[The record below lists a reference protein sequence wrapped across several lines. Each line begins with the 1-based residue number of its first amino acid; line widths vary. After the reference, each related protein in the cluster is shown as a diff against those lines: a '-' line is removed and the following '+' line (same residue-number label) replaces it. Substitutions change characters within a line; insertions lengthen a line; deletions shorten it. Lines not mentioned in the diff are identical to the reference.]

1 MNWFPNFTCMA
12 CGGEIKTSNNK
23 YLCPKCMNNLPIRS
37 EIQTTHF
44 SPFIYDEPIRS
55 MILRLKYDDNGFI
68 AKALA
73 PYLAALYLKL
83 IQPTCDNPPIII
95 PVPLH
100 RSRKHERG
108 YNQSEI
114 LAKELARYLNLN
126 INTTALVRHRKTII
140 QKHMD
145 TKTRAANMHGAFM
158 IPDAERKMIENQ
170 NILLLDDVY
179 TTGATTN
186 ECKNILLSNGVRQVF
201 ILTIAS
207 VI

>member
-1 MNWFPNFTCMA
+1 MDWFPNFTCMA
-12 CGGEIKTSNNK
+12 CGCEIQSSNNK
-23 YLCPKCMNNLPIRS
+23 YLCLKCMNNLPIVS
-37 EIQTTHF
+37 ESQTTHF
-44 SPFIYDEPIRS
+44 SPFTYEDPIRK
-55 MILRLKYDDNGFI
+55 MILELKYNDNGYI

-73 PYLAALYLKL
+73 PYLAAVYLKQL
-83 IQPTCDNPPIII
+83 QPLYDKPPIII

-100 RSRKHERG
+100 KSRHRERG

-114 LAKELARYLNLN
+114 LAKELSKYLNLEIHTN
-126 INTTALVRHRKTII
+126 LLIRKRKTII

-145 TKTRAANMHGAFM
+145 TKARFENIHGAFD
-158 IPDAERKMIENQ
+158 IKANESNNIQNQ

-186 ECKNILLSNGVRQVF
+186 ECKNILLRHGARKVL

-207 VI
+207 VF

>member
-12 CGGEIKTSNNK
+12 CEAEIQSSYNP
-23 YLCPKCMNNLPIRS
+23 YLCPKCMNNLPIMS
-37 EIQTTHF
+37 ETQTTHF
-44 SPFIYDEPIRS
+44 SPFVYEEPIRS
-55 MILRLKYDDNGFI
+55 MILNLKYNDNGFI

-73 PYLAALYLKL
+73 PYLAAVYIKQIQHLYEK
-83 IQPTCDNPPIII
+83 PPIII

-100 RSRKHERG
+100 RSRQNERG

-114 LAKELARYLNLN
+114 LAHELSTYINLS
-126 INTTALVRHRKTII
+126 INTSALIRKRKTTI
-140 QKHMD
+140 QKQMD
-145 TKTRAANMHGAFM
+145 TKTREINMRGAFELSPTKTNL
-158 IPDAERKMIENQ
+158 IKNQ

-186 ECKNILLSNGVRQVF
+186 ECKSVLLANGANKVI

>member
-12 CGGEIKTSNNK
+12 CGCEIQTSNNI
-23 YLCPKCMNNLPIRS
+23 YLCEKCMSNLPIMS
-37 EIQTTHF
+37 ETQTTHY
-44 SPFIYDEPIRS
+44 SPFVYEEPIRS

-73 PYLAALYLKL
+73 PYLAAVYIKH
-83 IQPTCDNPPIII
+83 IQPLFKEPPIII

-100 RSRKHERG
+100 RSRQRERG

-114 LAKELARYLNLN
+114 LAKELASYLNLT
-126 INTTALVRHRKTII
+126 INHDTLIRNRKTII

-145 TKTRAANMHGAFM
+145 TATRAKNMRGAFTL
-158 IPDAERKMIENQ
+158 IPKNLAKIKNQ

-186 ECKNILLSNGVRQVF
+186 ECVSVLHQNGAQKVIV
-201 ILTIAS
+201 LTIAS
-207 VI
+207 VF